1 MESKGATSKDMSM
14 TQEKADQRWCE
25 LLQLEAK
32 RCAENYAA
40 AEYLTKKVTAD
51 LQSLKQKYM
60 NLEDI
65 VT

>member
-1 MESKGATSKDMSM
+1 MSM

-40 AEYLTKKVTAD
+40 AAAEYLTKKVIAD
-51 LQSLKQKYM
+51 LQSLKQRYM

>member
-1 MESKGATSKDMSM
+1 MSM